1 MDYSLTSMKPTI
13 WILLLAAILAG
24 CSPHNIFNVQTR
36 VSIKP
41 ISTNHY
47 PALAGKVFLTQ
58 MAFPK
63 EMQAE
68 RLAIIDVGTVTTQ
81 SPFNVTRLLADRAR
95 ELGANAVFDVKVWKQ
110 MSGFS
115 PQAPQA
121 SGIAIRLADTNSV
134 AGFSG
139 SWY

>member
-1 MDYSLTSMKPTI
+1 MKPTI
-13 WILLLAAILAG
+13 WILSLAAMLTG

-36 VSIKP
+36 VSINP

-47 PALAGKVFLTQ
+47 PPVVGKVFLTQ
-58 MAFPK
+58 MAFPM
-63 EMQAE
+63 EIHGE
-68 RLAIIDVGTVTTQ
+68 RLATIDVGTATTQ
-81 SPFNVTRLLADRAR
+81 SPFNVTRLLADHAR

-121 SGIAIRLADTNSV
+121 SGTAVRLADTNSV